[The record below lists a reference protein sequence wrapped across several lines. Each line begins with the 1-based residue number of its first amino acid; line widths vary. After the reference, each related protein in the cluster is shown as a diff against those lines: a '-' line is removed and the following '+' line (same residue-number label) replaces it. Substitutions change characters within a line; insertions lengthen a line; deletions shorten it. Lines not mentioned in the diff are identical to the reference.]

1 LAESSPVGIFIS
13 QGTRFIF
20 VNHTFATLT
29 GWSVEDLLAIG
40 PLDLLGAA
48 ERDKALQ
55 NAMDMLAGKITEPF
69 ELRMVRPG
77 GEVIWTLATVS
88 LISYRGSPAVLG
100 NFIDIT
106 ERKQAQDLFQT
117 LADSSPVAIYIVQ
130 DDRFQFA
137 NPQVVRLTGRS
148 QAELLYID
156 PLDLLQPEDRELVA
170 ASAAAIASGTEP
182 RPHEHRVINATT
194 GEIRWVLDA
203 FTPIVYRG
211 RAAVLGSSV
220 DITDRKQAEEQ
231 LARQAFYD
239 SLTNLP
245 NRALFMQR
253 LEHALHASRRRRKP
267 VAVMFLDLDDFKQV
281 NDTFGHPAGD
291 ALLASLAERLQACVR
306 PTDTV
311 ARIGGDEF
319 TVLLDATDWR
329 DDAIAVAERIVA
341 ELKRPFGVDGHKAR
355 VSASLGLAFSDPDR
369 HSAADLLREADVAL
383 YHAKSSG
390 KGRYVI
396 FGEQAQAA

>member
-1 LAESSPVGIFIS
+1 
-13 QGTRFIF
+13 
-20 VNHTFATLT
+20 
-29 GWSVEDLLAIG
+29 
-40 PLDLLGAA
+40 
-48 ERDKALQ
+48 
-55 NAMDMLAGKITEPF
+55 MD
-69 ELRMVRPG
+69 
-77 GEVIWTLATVS
+77 S
-88 LISYRGSPAVLG
+88 
-100 NFIDIT
+100 
-106 ERKQAQDLFQT
+106 
-117 LADSSPVAIYIVQ
+117 
-130 DDRFQFA
+130 
-137 NPQVVRLTGRS
+137 
-148 QAELLYID
+148 
-156 PLDLLQPEDRELVA
+156 
-170 ASAAAIASGTEP
+170 
-182 RPHEHRVINATT
+182 
-194 GEIRWVLDA
+194 

-211 RAAVLGSSV
+211 RPAVLGSSV

-253 LEHALHASRRRRKP
+253 LEHALHASKRRRKP

-291 ALLASLAERLQACVR
+291 RLLASLAERLQSCVR

-329 DDAIAVAERIVA
+329 DDAIAVAERIVV
-341 ELKRPFGVDGHKAR
+341 ELKRPFDVEGEEAR
-355 VSASLGLAFSDPDR
+355 VSASVGLAFSDPDR